1 MDFKQEDIEGKQG
14 EQAELV
20 VERDIVTPPP
30 PPQTRNKETEKR
42 NDFLIQSWVINKFE
56 KQRPSQG
63 KMEDFMIYV
72 I

>member
-30 PPQTRNKETEKR
+30 PQTRNKETEKR
-42 NDFLIQSWVINKFE
+42 SGFLIQS
-56 KQRPSQG
+56 
-63 KMEDFMIYV
+63 
-72 I
+72 

>member
-30 PPQTRNKETEKR
+30 PQTRNKETEKR
-42 NDFLIQSWVINKFE
+42 NGFLIQSQVINKFE

-63 KMEDFMIYV
+63 KMEDLMIYV
-72 I
+72 M